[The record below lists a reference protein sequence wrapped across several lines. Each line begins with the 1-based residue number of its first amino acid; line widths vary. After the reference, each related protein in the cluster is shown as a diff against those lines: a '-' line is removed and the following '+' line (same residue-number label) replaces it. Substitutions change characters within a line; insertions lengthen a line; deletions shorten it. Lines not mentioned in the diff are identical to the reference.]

1 MKINYVHDF
10 NMELEEEFYKIQTTL
25 SKKISLKNNFDIKD
39 LKTCAGVD
47 IAYWTHDDKEYG
59 GCSIVVIDMET
70 KEVLEKV

>member
-10 NMELEEEFYKIQTTL
+10 NMELEEEFCKIQTTL
-25 SKKISLKNNFDIKD
+25 SKNISLKNNFDNKD
-39 LKTCAGVD
+39 LKNCAGVD
-47 IAYWTHDDKEYG
+47 IAYWTYDDKEYG